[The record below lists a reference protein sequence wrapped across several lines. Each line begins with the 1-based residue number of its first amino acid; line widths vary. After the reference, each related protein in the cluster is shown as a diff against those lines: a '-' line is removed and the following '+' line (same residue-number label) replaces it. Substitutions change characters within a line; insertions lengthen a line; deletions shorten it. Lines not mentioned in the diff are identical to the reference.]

1 MTKSSVMSTWVPRS
15 IRVTDF
21 MLPTATMQFRAFIQ
35 DKPGS
40 SNILEA
46 GLDHWKVTD
55 IAIGLSEQ
63 NATAFSVFPNPFSKT
78 CMIRLNEFNASEKL
92 SVNVYDLSGRELYR
106 ENILDKTHEL
116 KCASELAAGLYTLR
130 LSNGQTMRIIRTN

>member
-1 MTKSSVMSTWVPRS
+1 MSTWVPRS

-21 MLPTATMQFRAFIQ
+21 MTPTATMQFRAFIQ

-55 IAIGLSEQ
+55 IAIGIGEQ
-63 NATAFSVFPNPFSKT
+63 NVTSFSVFPNPFSKT
-78 CMIRLNEFNASEKL
+78 SMAPHNCRRCCQAEIVITGLALVAVHAAIGVPTDAYSLTDMQSLGVIPCRHDPAHCLVSW
-92 SVNVYDLSGRELYR
+92 YHRISG
-106 ENILDKTHEL
+106 
-116 KCASELAAGLYTLR
+116 
-130 LSNGQTMRIIRTN
+130 